1 MEKLKSIILK
11 IKNGERPEREELLY
25 IVSARR
31 TVTKEVR
38 EWMYSLARERA
49 VGVYGHDIYLRGLIE
64 FTNYCRNNCY
74 YCGLRRDNRTVNRYR
89 LTREQ
94 ILDCADK
101 GYELNFRTIVLQG
114 GEDPAYSDDDICSIV
129 SGIKERH
136 PDCAVTLSIGEK
148 SRESYQKYYD
158 VGADR
163 YLLRHETANAAHYR
177 RLHPSELSMEN
188 RMRCLLDLRDI
199 GFQIGAGFMVG
210 SPGQTDECYA
220 DDLAYLLELQPHMI
234 GIGPF
239 IPHHETPFRDEA
251 AGTLEDTLYFL
262 AVLRIMFPEVLLPAT
277 TALGTIHPR
286 GREMGVLAGANVIMP
301 NLSPTSVRKDYLLYD
316 GKICT
321 GDEAAECRYC
331 MERRMENI
339 GYKVVTSRGDHAGFE
354 AERRV

>member
-31 TVTKEVR
+31 AVTKEVR

-129 SGIKERH
+129 RGIKERH

-148 SRESYQKYYD
+148 SRESYQKYFD
-158 VGADR
+158 AGADR
-163 YLLRHETANAAHYR
+163 YLSASA
-177 RLHPSELSMEN
+177 
-188 RMRCLLDLRDI
+188 
-199 GFQIGAGFMVG
+199 
-210 SPGQTDECYA
+210 
-220 DDLAYLLELQPHMI
+220 
-234 GIGPF
+234 
-239 IPHHETPFRDEA
+239 
-251 AGTLEDTLYFL
+251 
-262 AVLRIMFPEVLLPAT
+262 
-277 TALGTIHPR
+277 
-286 GREMGVLAGANVIMP
+286 
-301 NLSPTSVRKDYLLYD
+301 
-316 GKICT
+316 
-321 GDEAAECRYC
+321 
-331 MERRMENI
+331 
-339 GYKVVTSRGDHAGFE
+339 
-354 AERRV
+354 